1 MCFEH
6 FAVNGPIAKETLE
19 AKERE
24 NLSWDELRRD
34 ANIFWFVKGCTQI
47 EIFKVNCRK
56 VRVLR
61 DHDIKQDLNGFQVR
75 CYGRCVAV
83 VS

>member
-47 EIFKVNCRK
+47 EIFKVNC
-56 VRVLR
+56 
-61 DHDIKQDLNGFQVR
+61 
-75 CYGRCVAV
+75 
-83 VS
+83 